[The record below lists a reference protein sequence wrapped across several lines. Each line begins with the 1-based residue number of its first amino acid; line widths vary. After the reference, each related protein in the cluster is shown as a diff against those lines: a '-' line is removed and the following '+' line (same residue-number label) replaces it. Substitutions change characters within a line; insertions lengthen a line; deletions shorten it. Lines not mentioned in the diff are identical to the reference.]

1 MAQREYGIWINGRA
15 ELPAGSTIFNRKSP
29 STGETVAS
37 VHLAGKAEVDRA
49 VFLAKETF
57 KRSAWKGIAASERG
71 KILLRWADLIMG
83 ELATLSRIE
92 ADEAGKTMSAAKG
105 EIEWSVELLRYA
117 ASLAWSIPGRVVNH
131 EGAEKLGLVTYEPL
145 PVIGMILPW
154 NFPTVTLFQKLPY
167 ALVAGCSVVIKPS
180 ELTAGTAVEY
190 ARLAK
195 EAGVPD
201 GVLAVLPGTGEVVG
215 EALCKHPGVDM
226 ISFTG
231 STAVG
236 RKIASLAGQS
246 LKKVA
251 LELGGKGANIVFADA
266 NIDAAVRGALAA
278 FTINQGE
285 ECCAGGRL
293 LVHESIASDFVAK
306 LAEKAQALKLGT
318 PDDTDADLGP
328 MIHEQHHQKVLG
340 YIGTAQ
346 KEGATLVTGGGVP
359 KTEGLQNGYFIEPTI
374 FTGVSPDMT
383 IFKEEI
389 FGPVLGVTTF
399 KDASEAIELANLT
412 PYGLA
417 NGVWTSS
424 IDTAMAVSS
433 ALDSGFVY
441 VNTYLETVPQLPFG
455 GSKSSGLGRENGP
468 EGLAEFM
475 QIKSTFIRLNANA

>member
-1 MAQREYGIWINGRA
+1 MTKREYGTWINGA
-15 ELPAGSTIFNRKSP
+15 TELPAESTVLDRSSP
-29 STGETVAS
+29 ATGEPIAS
-37 VHLAGKAEVDRA
+37 VHLAGMADLDRA
-49 VFLAKETF
+49 VALAKETF
-57 KRSAWKGIAASERG
+57 RKGSWKGLAASERG
-71 KILLRWADLIMG
+71 KILLRWADLIS
-83 ELATLSRIE
+83 EDLPALSRIE
-92 ADEAGKTMSAAKG
+92 ADEAGKTIAAAKG

-117 ASLAWSIPGRVVNH
+117 ASLAWSIPGRIVNH

-180 ELTAGTAVEY
+180 ELTAGTALEY

-201 GVLAVLPGTGEVVG
+201 GVLAVLPGLGEVIGQGMCV
-215 EALCKHPGVDM
+215 HPDIDM

-266 NIDAAVRGALAA
+266 HLDAAVAGALAA

-293 LVHESIASDFVAK
+293 LVQDSIASEFVAR
-306 LAEKAQALKLGT
+306 LAEKAALLKLGT
-318 PDDTDADLGP
+318 PDDVDADLGP
-328 MIHEQHHQKVLG
+328 MIHRQHQRKVLD
-340 YIGTAQ
+340 YIEKARE
-346 KEGATLVTGGGVP
+346 EGATLVTGGGAP
-359 KTEGLQNGYFIEPTI
+359 TREGLRKGCFVEPTI
-374 FTGVSPDMT
+374 FTGIEPHMT
-383 IFKEEI
+383 IFREEI

-399 KDASEAIELANLT
+399 KDVSEAIALANLT
-412 PYGLA
+412 HYGLA
-417 NGVWTSS
+417 NGVWTSNL
-424 IDTAMAVSS
+424 DTAMAVAS
-433 ALDSGFVY
+433 ALESGFVY

-468 EGLAEFM
+468 EGLLEFM
-475 QIKSTFIRLNANA
+475 QAKSTFVRLRPTL

>member
-1 MAQREYGIWINGRA
+1 MTQREYGIWINGA
-15 ELPAGSTIFNRKSP
+15 PALPAGSSVFERTSP
-29 STGETVAS
+29 STGELVAS

-49 VFLAKETF
+49 VTLAKETF
-57 KRSAWKGIAASERG
+57 KRGAWKGIAASERG
-71 KILLRWADLIMG
+71 KILLRWADLITS
-83 ELATLSRIE
+83 ELAVLSRIE
-92 ADEAGKTMSAAKG
+92 ADEAGKTISAAKG

-180 ELTAGTAVEY
+180 ELTSGTAIEY

-195 EAGVPD
+195 EAGIPD
-201 GVLAVLPGTGEVVG
+201 GVLAVLPGAGEVVG
-215 EALCKHPGVDM
+215 EALCLHPDVDM

-231 STAVG
+231 STPVG

-266 NIDAAVRGALAA
+266 DLEAAVSGALAA

-293 LVHESIASDFVAK
+293 LVQDSIATDFVTK
-306 LAEKAQALKLGT
+306 LAERAQALKLGT
-318 PDDTDADLGP
+318 PDDVDAELGP
-328 MIHEQHHQKVLG
+328 MIHEQHHEKVLG

-346 KEGATLVTGGGVP
+346 REGATLVTGGGAP
-359 KTEGLQNGYFIEPTI
+359 KAENLKKGYFVEPTI
-374 FTGVSPDMT
+374 FTGVNPGMT

-399 KDASEAIELANLT
+399 KDVSEAIELANLT

-455 GSKSSGLGRENGP
+455 GNKSSGLGRENGP
-468 EGLAEFM
+468 EGLIAFM
-475 QIKSTFIRLNANA
+475 QAKSTFIRLKANA